1 MAKAAVMIMLEPIQ
15 VEVLQECCIRESRS
29 TSALARM
36 LIIEALQKR
45 GLLDSTGLSK
55 LPPKNVEA

>member
-1 MAKAAVMIMLEPIQ
+1 MAKAAVMIMLEPVQ

-29 TSALARM
+29 TSALARL
-36 LIIEALQKR
+36 LIVEGLQRR
-45 GLLDSTGLSK
+45 GLLNVTGLCK